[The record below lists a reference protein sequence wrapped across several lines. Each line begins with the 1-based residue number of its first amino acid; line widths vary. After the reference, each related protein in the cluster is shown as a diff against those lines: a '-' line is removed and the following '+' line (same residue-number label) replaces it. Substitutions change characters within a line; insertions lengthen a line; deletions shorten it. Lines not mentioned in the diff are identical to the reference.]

1 MHRRVLAA
9 AAALAWA
16 LLGTGLVAMRADASW
31 QEAHLAGDD
40 AQLHIEPNG
49 YATVEHAV
57 RWRVVH
63 GPLKSIDLGNVD
75 GAAVVEPVVAIQ
87 SDDGKSLTGH
97 VSRPDGST
105 VRVVVDDPRATLRGT
120 FTFTI
125 RWRID
130 LVAAGAFARDGATW
144 RLRIVQP
151 TATEGFDGARTVVDL
166 PASPDAP
173 QPIRADT
180 GAVDEG
186 AVASVRRAGARDVL
200 ELVRPHVARGEA
212 VEWTVR
218 VDPRALSAVP
228 MQPPP
233 SMSDGPRVSR
243 DPDRIGGC
251 ALVVCTGAL
260 GLAFGALVRHKGRP
274 LGAGSASLAAAAGAL
289 LPLPLTIRSVV
300 SGAALAIGV
309 GLQASDELY
318 AGSVCVA
325 IAILA
330 AATRPLATRPVAR
343 GPGRWLVLRPSDAFA
358 REAPPRDWLDPATPP
373 GRVTALLVSLG
384 VVLLALASRRLAPDG
399 PWLVGMDAVVL
410 IPPFMTVPVGPR
422 PFHGSRRGTSW
433 LARGY
438 RRLCG
443 LELLRVAPWARVA
456 LDGSIDEL
464 RLLVL
469 PRAAMPGLIGIEMGL
484 AGCSAPAGWGT
495 APEILVRVLES
506 TPACTKL
513 IELLPALRILPGR
526 RPDERVARVVPHR
539 PSSRASV
546 SLIAELAR
554 LLTDRRVSDPTLP
567 WPGDNRRAAP
577 PGRPAA
583 TREHS
588 APGPSLC

>member
-1 MHRRVLAA
+1 MHRCVLAG
-9 AAALAWA
+9 LAWA
-16 LLGTGLVAMRADASW
+16 LLCTGLVAVRADASW
-31 QEAHLAGDD
+31 QEAHLASDD
-40 AQLHIEPNG
+40 AELRIEPNG
-49 YATVEHAV
+49 WATVEHSV

-75 GAAVVEPVVAIQ
+75 GAAVVEPMVTIQ
-87 SDDGKSLTGH
+87 LDDGKSLTGH
-97 VSRPDGST
+97 VSRPDPST
-105 VRVVVDDPRATLRGT
+105 VRVMVDEPRATLRGT

-151 TATEGFDGARTVVDL
+151 TAPEGFDGARTVIDL

-186 AVASVRRAGARDVL
+186 ALATARRVGDRDVL

-218 VDPRALSAVP
+218 VDPRALSGVP
-228 MQPPP
+228 MEPP

-251 ALVVCTGAL
+251 ARVLFTGAL
-260 GLAFGALVRHKGRP
+260 GLGFGALVRHKGRA
-274 LGAGSASLAAAAGAL
+274 LGVGSASLAAAPGAL
-289 LPLPLTIRSVV
+289 LPLPLTFRSVG

-309 GLQASDELY
+309 GLQASDELF

-373 GRVTALLVSLG
+373 GRVTVLLVSLG
-384 VVLLALASRRLAPDG
+384 LILLALASRRLAPDG

-410 IPPFMTVPVGPR
+410 IPPFMTVRGPK
-422 PFHGSRRGTSW
+422 PFHGSRQDASW

-443 LELLRVAPWARVA
+443 LDGLRVAPWARVA

-495 APEILVRVLES
+495 GPEILVRVLES

-567 WPGDNRRAAP
+567 WAGDNRRAAP
-577 PGRPAA
+577 PGRLAA